1 VPGSAGRLVRA
12 PVSQIDM
19 VPTLLDLMG
28 RMPDARLPGRSL
40 APLMEG
46 RDIAPEH
53 VFMQWNPDSGA
64 MKVKP
69 GGTRL
74 ASKQEQEH
82 LKQERSRAVIAPDGW
97 KLCLSDRDKS
107 QLFNLRDDP
116 GETTNLFDSGR
127 CRDVVSRLTWRIHQW
142 QESVADGVEV

>member
-1 VPGSAGRLVRA
+1 
-12 PVSQIDM
+12 
-19 VPTLLDLMG
+19 
-28 RMPDARLPGRSL
+28 
-40 APLMEG
+40 
-46 RDIAPEH
+46 
-53 VFMQWNPDSGA
+53 

-127 CRDVVSRLTWRIHQW
+127 HRDVVSRLTERIHRW
-142 QESVADGVEV
+142 QESVADGADV